1 MKVPTIR
8 FMFARKGLSPKDG
21 KGMVEMVITYD
32 TVRKYVSTG
41 ISCFPNHWKGDSKRQ
56 IYVSGSGIDMELN
69 QILLTMYQKAYKIV
83 SQQVEI
89 GQVDI
94 SAIPTLLKA
103 QSVDMTFLDYIIKR
117 SEKKNVV
124 EYTKMSYQGFYNKL
138 VEYGKIKF
146 FSDITEKAI
155 RDFDEW
161 LHAYTWTEKDR
172 FDNEVKRTY
181 SQATIGS
188 YHKNMKNFIADAVID
203 GYLKEN
209 VYVTKGIRIDKGKTR
224 IDQYLT
230 IEEIERIEKATMPT
244 KSLSES
250 RDLFLMQ
257 IYTGLAYIDLMTF
270 DFTKSNIEDGEILYT
285 GVRHKTGVEFAF
297 VLLPKAKEILE
308 RYNYRLPKLP
318 NQKYNIRLK
327 LIADAAGIDKN
338 ITSHDG
344 RRSCGY
350 VLLNAGV
357 PIEVV
362 SRVLGHESI
371 KMTESAYA
379 KVLNKTIV
387 AAFAKMKKGG
397 E

>member
-8 FMFARKGLSPKDG
+8 FVFARKGLSPKDG
-21 KGMVEMVITYD
+21 KGVVEMVITYD
-32 TVRKYVSTG
+32 RQRKFLSTG
-41 ISCFPNHWKGDSKRQ
+41 VSCLPHQWKDNPKRN
-56 IYVSGSGIDMELN
+56 IYVSGTGADVELN
-69 QILLTMYQKAYKIV
+69 GILLTMYQKAYKIV
-83 SQQVEI
+83 SGQLES

-103 QSVDMTFLDYIIKR
+103 QNVDMTFLDYIMKR
-117 SEKKNVV
+117 SEMKNVV
-124 EYTKMSYQGFYNKL
+124 EYTKWSYQGFYNKL
-138 VEYGKIKF
+138 SEYGKIKF
-146 FSDITEKAI
+146 FGDITEKAI

-161 LHAYTWTEKDR
+161 LHSYSWTEKDR
-172 FDNEVKRTY
+172 SGNEVLRTY
-181 SQATIGS
+181 SQATIAS
-188 YHKNMKNFIADAVID
+188 YHKNLKNFIADAVID

-230 IEEIERIEKATMPT
+230 IEEIERIEKAVMPT

-270 DFTKSNIEDGEILYT
+270 DFTKSNIEEGETIYT

-387 AAFAKMKKGG
+387 AAFSKIKKSG

>member
-21 KGMVEMVITYD
+21 KGMVELVLTYNAQ
-32 TVRKYVSTG
+32 RKYLSTG
-41 ISCFPNHWKGDSKRQ
+41 VTCFPHEWKGDNKKHL
-56 IYVSGSGIDMELN
+56 YVSGTGTDMELN
-69 QILLTMYQKAYKIV
+69 QILLTLYQKAYKIV
-83 SQQVEI
+83 SGQVES

-94 SAIPTLLKA
+94 SAIPQLLKA
-103 QSVDMTFLDYIIKR
+103 QSVDMTFLEYIIKR

-124 EYTKMSYQGFYNKL
+124 EYTKWSYQGFYNKL
-138 VEYGKIKF
+138 SEYGKIKF
-146 FSDITEKAI
+146 FSDINEKAI

-161 LHAYTWTEKDR
+161 LHNYSWSENDR
-172 FDNEVKRTY
+172 YGNEVKRTY
-181 SQATIGS
+181 SQATIAS
-188 YHKNMKNFIADAVID
+188 YHKNLKNFIADAVID

-209 VYVTKGIRIDKGKTR
+209 VYVAKGIKIDKGKTR
-224 IDQYLT
+224 VDQYLT
-230 IEEIERIEKATMPT
+230 IEEIEAIEKAEMPT

-270 DFTKSNIEDGEILYT
+270 DFTKFNTENGEILYT
-285 GVRHKTGVEFAF
+285 GTRHKTGVEFAF

-308 RYNYRLPKLP
+308 KFNWKLPKLP

-327 LIADAAGIDKN
+327 LVADAAGIDKS
-338 ITSHDG
+338 ISSHDG

-371 KMTESAYA
+371 KMTETAYA

-387 AAFAKMKKGG
+387 AAFAKMKKSG

>member
-1 MKVPTIR
+1 MKLPTVR
-8 FMFARKGLSPKDG
+8 YVYARRGLNKDG
-21 KGMVEMVITYD
+21 KGAIDMVICHDRY
-32 TVRKYVSTG
+32 RKFISTG
-41 ISCFPNHWKGDSKRQ
+41 ITCYQHQWKGDTKKGM
-56 IYVSGSGIDMELN
+56 YLSGTGADMELN
-69 QILLTMYQKAYKIV
+69 QILLTMYQKAFKIV
-83 SQQVEI
+83 AQQVES
-89 GQVDI
+89 GHVDI
-94 SAIPTLLKA
+94 GAIPTLLKS
-103 QSVDMTFLDYIIKR
+103 QSVDMTFMDYIIKR

-138 VEYGKIKF
+138 SEYGKIKF

-161 LHAYTWTEKDR
+161 LHAYTWIEKDR
-172 FDNEVKRTY
+172 YGNDVKRTY

-188 YHKNMKNFIADAVID
+188 YHKNLKNFIADAVID

-230 IEEIERIEKATMPT
+230 IEEIERIEKAIMPT

-297 VLLPKAKEILE
+297 VLLPKAKKILE